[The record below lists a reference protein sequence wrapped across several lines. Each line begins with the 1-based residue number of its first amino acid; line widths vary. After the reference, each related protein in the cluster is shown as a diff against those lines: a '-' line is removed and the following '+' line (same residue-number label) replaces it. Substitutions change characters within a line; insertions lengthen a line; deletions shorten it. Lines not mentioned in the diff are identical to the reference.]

1 MIIPCILSVILLL
14 FVVYG
19 FLSSHRVL
27 NMPLKAMDMLME
39 REMQNPAFDYKWF
52 ESLEKE
58 KITVSS
64 PFGYKL
70 AGFFIPAKQK
80 TEKSVIFC
88 HGITVSLI
96 CSVKY
101 AKMFYERGWNLLL
114 YDNRR
119 HGLSGGKMSTYGYY
133 EKHDLKAVVDY
144 IKNRFSPGAV
154 IGIHGESMG
163 AATTLQYA
171 GMEDGASFYIA
182 DCPYSSLWEQLSI
195 RMAKDYHLPEFPFA
209 YITSLFIRM
218 ISKFWITDV
227 NPLKDVEKINNPV
240 LFIHGEM
247 DVYVPTYMSRQL
259 YEKKKMGFKG
269 LYIAPDA
276 GHSRSLQVNPEEYEK
291 RVFEFLEGAG
301 ISE

>member
-101 AKMFYERGWNLLL
+101 AKMF
-114 YDNRR
+114 
-119 HGLSGGKMSTYGYY
+119 
-133 EKHDLKAVVDY
+133 
-144 IKNRFSPGAV
+144 
-154 IGIHGESMG
+154 
-163 AATTLQYA
+163 
-171 GMEDGASFYIA
+171 
-182 DCPYSSLWEQLSI
+182 
-195 RMAKDYHLPEFPFA
+195 
-209 YITSLFIRM
+209 
-218 ISKFWITDV
+218 
-227 NPLKDVEKINNPV
+227 
-240 LFIHGEM
+240 
-247 DVYVPTYMSRQL
+247 
-259 YEKKKMGFKG
+259 
-269 LYIAPDA
+269 
-276 GHSRSLQVNPEEYEK
+276 
-291 RVFEFLEGAG
+291 
-301 ISE
+301 